1 MTLSPSRKVIIII
14 IIKKKKKLPA
24 WPLPAEDLSQIC
36 HICSEHER
44 PGCSLAGPYIT
55 GPVMGF
61 CRTSDT
67 AQKSS
72 CWMALGSLT
81 QEAVAGVQG
90 PQSILPETDILSC
103 CPAAAPGESQRGV
116 NCCHRD
122 ERPPSSDLSTT
133 KLLRCHT
140 VFYVNTYFIFQNWK
154 RYKYIV
160 PWIPDALGNLA
171 TKYAT
176 SPTTEYYHALHS
188 TNKQAAQI
196 SLADDLG

>member
-14 IIKKKKKLPA
+14 IIKKKKAPA
-24 WPLPAEDLSQIC
+24 WPQPTEDLSQIC

-44 PGCSLAGPYIT
+44 LGCSLAGPYIT

-61 CRTSDT
+61 CRTSWHSSEQQLLDGFGEPD
-67 AQKSS
+67 SRNS
-72 CWMALGSLT
+72 CWGT
-81 QEAVAGVQG
+81 GTT
-90 PQSILPETDILSC
+90 SILPETDILLC
-103 CPAAAPGESQRGV
+103 CPATALGKSQRGV
-116 NCCHRD
+116 DCCHRD

-133 KLLRCHT
+133 KLLQCHT

-176 SPTTEYYHALHS
+176 SHTTEYYHALHS